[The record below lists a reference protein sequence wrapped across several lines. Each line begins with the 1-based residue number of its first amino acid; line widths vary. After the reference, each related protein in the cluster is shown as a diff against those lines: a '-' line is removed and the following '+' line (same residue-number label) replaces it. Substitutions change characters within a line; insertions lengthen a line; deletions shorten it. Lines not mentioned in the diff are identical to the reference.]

1 MTAST
6 FALLLLLSLPSAA
19 LALNGSGR
27 QSFTTYNG
35 WKAFEVVTQGD
46 SLNGYKLPGQMDGI
60 GAYLMEGGADIRVL
74 LNHEA
79 PYDCDTKN
87 NAAVSELIL
96 SKDAFLAAIR
106 NIINTGSTQ
115 GVNFVTSVGLAYNSY
130 RTKDGTLVNKFAGN
144 AFKWFC
150 SGKVHKPAVF
160 GSGTG
165 FVDQLYIFGEE
176 ADASGGW
183 GRFFAL
189 HQNTLHMISGA
200 GSGDATQLQG
210 GINGLPADALENM
223 AMIDTG
229 ETGHVALLCSPDYG
243 TQALKLYVGKKGF
256 RTNGQSCGECT
267 SDADI
272 LARNGLAFG
281 STFYLQGQLPTGG
294 GTRSGSFGTNRNSAV
309 SAPKLEDVA
318 TSPLDGTK
326 VVLAEQMSGVYE
338 LDFNLA
344 FSEGVFS
351 ASSSSFIIK
360 KLNIG
365 VSNPDNVEWSAD
377 GTIYTVSDDS
387 SGAVTMVRSDGSVSV
402 IAGNKFNGEAS
413 GLVDISEVLNLAPS
427 SVFLVNAMTCPTAMS
442 VLVNPKTQLETVNPT
457 KKPTI
462 GPTTMKPTSSPT
474 TQSPT
479 KLCGDGICTTNE
491 NKDLCFADCG
501 LKTLVA
507 SSIGTNGAAG
517 TMFSIKALRDVQVTS
532 FGFYRNKAS
541 SNFVEVYTRVGSYK
555 GHELNQNGWALIHS
569 QAVIPQSGNSMS
581 DTGDFN
587 VAVTIPAGTIQSF
600 FIYSTDIV
608 LYSVG
613 SLEGS
618 VFSSDDSLEFY
629 EGAGVTGKFSGQVVP
644 PRVLSGEIRYDI
656 TSLGSMSPTNPPTTK
671 PSNPPTKKPTL
682 YPTTSPVTA
691 KPVTSTP
698 SKAPPTMNPTPYP
711 VTQIP
716 TTTTPTQKPNSC
728 GNDSCEIDE
737 TDTTCAQDCNSISL
751 TTHNAGNGGAPGVM
765 FYLKARRDVLVS
777 SLNLFTGA
785 QQTNIIDVYTRAGTY
800 NGHELDPDGWTLVYT
815 RNIQQFGR
823 NTITELGGFDKSVE
837 VKGGTTQ
844 SFFIYTG
851 TGNYVMYDTGALFF
865 PGFVHD
871 FVPCICFDMCIACN
885 PGNVEGQ
892 LFSSDASLEFYEGV
906 GITSLFSGVY
916 ADEVYSPRVFKGEII
931 YNAILLTDAP
941 SPAPTKSPTTE
952 ANCLD
957 PSMTEALCM
966 ANPRCRWL
974 PFRQRCW
981 NIASKTAKTTLAK
994 RT

>member
-1 MTAST
+1 
-6 FALLLLLSLPSAA
+6 
-19 LALNGSGR
+19 
-27 QSFTTYNG
+27 
-35 WKAFEVVTQGD
+35 
-46 SLNGYKLPGQMDGI
+46 
-60 GAYLMEGGADIRVL
+60 
-74 LNHEA
+74 
-79 PYDCDTKN
+79 
-87 NAAVSELIL
+87 
-96 SKDAFLAAIR
+96 
-106 NIINTGSTQ
+106 
-115 GVNFVTSVGLAYNSY
+115 
-130 RTKDGTLVNKFAGN
+130 
-144 AFKWFC
+144 
-150 SGKVHKPAVF
+150 
-160 GSGTG
+160 
-165 FVDQLYIFGEE
+165 
-176 ADASGGW
+176 
-183 GRFFAL
+183 
-189 HQNTLHMISGA
+189 
-200 GSGDATQLQG
+200 
-210 GINGLPADALENM
+210 
-223 AMIDTG
+223 
-229 ETGHVALLCSPDYG
+229 
-243 TQALKLYVGKKGF
+243 
-256 RTNGQSCGECT
+256 
-267 SDADI
+267 
-272 LARNGLAFG
+272 
-281 STFYLQGQLPTGG
+281 
-294 GTRSGSFGTNRNSAV
+294 
-309 SAPKLEDVA
+309 
-318 TSPLDGTK
+318 
-326 VVLAEQMSGVYE
+326 
-338 LDFNLA
+338 
-344 FSEGVFS
+344 
-351 ASSSSFIIK
+351 
-360 KLNIG
+360 
-365 VSNPDNVEWSAD
+365 
-377 GTIYTVSDDS
+377 
-387 SGAVTMVRSDGSVSV
+387 
-402 IAGNKFNGEAS
+402 
-413 GLVDISEVLNLAPS
+413 
-427 SVFLVNAMTCPTAMS
+427 
-442 VLVNPKTQLETVNPT
+442 
-457 KKPTI
+457 
-462 GPTTMKPTSSPT
+462 
-474 TQSPT
+474 
-479 KLCGDGICTTNE
+479 
-491 NKDLCFADCG
+491 
-501 LKTLVA
+501 
-507 SSIGTNGAAG
+507 
-517 TMFSIKALRDVQVTS
+517 
-532 FGFYRNKAS
+532 
-541 SNFVEVYTRVGSYK
+541 
-555 GHELNQNGWALIHS
+555 
-569 QAVIPQSGNSMS
+569 MS

-851 TGNYVMYDTGALFF
+851 TGNYVMYDTG
-865 PGFVHD
+865 
-871 FVPCICFDMCIACN
+871 
-885 PGNVEGQ
+885 NVEGQ